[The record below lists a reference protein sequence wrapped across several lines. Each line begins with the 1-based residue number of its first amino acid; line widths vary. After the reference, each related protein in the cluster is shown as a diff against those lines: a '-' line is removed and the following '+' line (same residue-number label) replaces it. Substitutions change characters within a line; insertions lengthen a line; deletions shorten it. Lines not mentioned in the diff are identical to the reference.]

1 MGVGWCGFLRRTL
14 VEASVQ
20 DATGSTRSQR
30 LGHCS
35 GLCSEGAA
43 LHTQPFLRTGQ
54 LWDRPQFPGH
64 FFLRKWSRQYCTPL
78 GEIFAQLEG
87 HSESLPLPEPMA
99 PFVFPLWAIPF
110 ACSTVAELVTTKVDV
125 PWTWQ
130 VVLGSQAHLSP
141 CVLSAVQ
148 LTHRPLLSRKGCPV
162 VVASWLL

>member
-1 MGVGWCGFLRRTL
+1 M
-14 VEASVQ
+14 Q

-78 GEIFAQLEG
+78 GEILAQLEG
-87 HSESLPLPEPMA
+87 HSESFPLPDPMA
-99 PFVFPLWAIPF
+99 PLVLPPLGDPF
-110 ACSTVAELVTTKVDV
+110 CLFHVAELATTKADV
-125 PWTWQ
+125 PWTWP
-130 VVLGSQAHLSP
+130 VVSGSLAQLSL
-141 CVLSAVQ
+141 CVLSAVP
-148 LTHRPLLSRKGCPV
+148 LTHRPPLSRIGCLV
-162 VVASWLL
+162 VVVTWLL